1 MSDPVPATL
10 LYTSSSSSAALS
22 SSSFSSS
29 SSSLLGWLDPCAD
42 GNADRIGGWFR
53 PRDGCWTFQRGHTFW
68 SAWSWW
74 WSLTKWWS
82 EYDECA
88 NDKISPD
95 DLWMWWPIS
104 SPCDER
110 VGGWLSWNTSLAN
123 DNLPPQSDILLIIFL
138 VLVIDHLD
146 GNRYCQATKSLLG
159 TFPEGEDKIMQLPCT

>member
-1 MSDPVPATL
+1 MSDSVPATM

-22 SSSFSSS
+22 SYSFSSLSSS
-29 SSSLLGWLDPCAD
+29 SSGWVDPCAD
-42 GNADRIGGWFR
+42 GNADRVGGWFR
-53 PRDGCWTFQRGHTFW
+53 PRDGRWTFQRGHTLW
-68 SAWSWW
+68 YHLIMVTS
-74 WSLTKWWS
+74 WWS

-88 NDKISPD
+88 HDKINAD

-123 DNLPPQSDILLIIFL
+123 DNLPPQSDVLLTIFL
-138 VLVIDHLD
+138 VLLIDHLD
-146 GNRYCQATKSLLG
+146 ANRYCQATKSLLG